1 MAAQSALG
9 VQTVLL
15 DQLIQ
20 VFYFLPF
27 VPVYIVM
34 NGKKDNVP
42 SVDIVVIG

>member
-1 MAAQSALG
+1 MAAQRALW

-27 VPVYIVM
+27 VPVYIVLV
-34 NGKKDNVP
+34 GKIDNVP
-42 SVDIVVIG
+42 SVDIAIIG